1 MSFNDRLNQLL
12 NGVQSKADDVK
23 RMWQTNDKVA
33 SVKGKTA
40 EFFGRVKGVFHQN
53 KPNSLNQ
60 TKSPLADEKKN
71 SLNHYLGVI
80 GDKIHC
86 LQIQINGKIQG
97 FRKGNNANNTQVQNQ
112 PYIDLR
118 GSDDNNGAYSSPSPQ
133 NNILHMDYSY
143 PYNPSNVAVNL
154 TKDQPS
160 QNRKSIVKQVW
171 FIIVMMIFVAPV
183 GIYLMWNYTNWKRVT
198 KIVVSVVL
206 ILYYTSFCSNL
217 FA

>member
-40 EFFGRVKGVFHQN
+40 EFIGRVKGVLHQN
-53 KPNSLNQ
+53 KPNYSNQ
-60 TKSPLADEKKN
+60 TKSPLADEKN
-71 SLNHYLGVI
+71 NPITHYLGVI
-80 GDKIHC
+80 GDKLHN
-86 LQIQINGKIQG
+86 LQTQLNGKMQG
-97 FRKGNNANNTQVQNQ
+97 IRKGNNTNNTQVPNQ

-118 GSDDNNGAYSSPSPQ
+118 SSDNNNGAYSNPSPQ

-143 PYNPSNVAVNL
+143 QYNPSNVAVNL
-154 TKDQPS
+154 TKDHPS
-160 QNRKSIVKQVW
+160 HNRKSIVKQVW

-183 GIYLMWNYTNWKRVT
+183 GIYLMWNYTAWKRTT
-198 KIVVSVVL
+198 KIILSVVL

-217 FA
+217 FG